1 MISIFGFQDEFYIII
16 DNLNPIEMMPSTLPQ
31 GPEVLVLEH
40 TMHCFVVDT
49 TAMRF
54 SVGVI
59 VPVVVVDDYDTVPPS
74 EFALFELYL
83 LLFFLLFF
91 TGEKRTAIFSRP
103 AGT

>member
-1 MISIFGFQDEFYIII
+1 
-16 DNLNPIEMMPSTLPQ
+16 MMPSTLPQ
-31 GPEVLVLEH
+31 GPDVLVLEH

-59 VPVVVVDDYDTVPPS
+59 VPVVVDDDNDTVRPS
-74 EFALFELYL
+74 EFALFDLPS